1 MCTWSVCAYIV
12 YPYIKS
18 LVQQESLEPGL
29 VQVALV
35 SDRWRG
41 LIDLNQPSP
50 PGSYFDEHVHKLV
63 LLIDKK
69 EL

>member
-1 MCTWSVCAYIV
+1 M
-12 YPYIKS
+12 
-18 LVQQESLEPGL
+18 
-29 VQVALV
+29 QVALV